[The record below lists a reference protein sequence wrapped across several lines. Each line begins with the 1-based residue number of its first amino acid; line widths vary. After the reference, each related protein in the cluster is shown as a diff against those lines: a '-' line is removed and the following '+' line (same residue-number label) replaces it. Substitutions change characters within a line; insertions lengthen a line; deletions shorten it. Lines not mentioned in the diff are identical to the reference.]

1 MYMYILI
8 CTHTP
13 PYICEY
19 IYNYIYTQ
27 QCDMVIVR
35 TESIQETT
43 NGVCRPTVF
52 AECMATLQLL
62 VAVRTQ
68 NKEPTKL
75 QEYAH

>member
-1 MYMYILI
+1 
-8 CTHTP
+8 
-13 PYICEY
+13 
-19 IYNYIYTQ
+19 
-27 QCDMVIVR
+27 MVIVR

-43 NGVCRPTVF
+43 NGVCRPTIF